1 MNRLR
6 TILYWIVFVPGS
18 ALYSAASVLIAPHS
32 AAAAIAIPR
41 AWARFHYA
49 CVRWL
54 LGIEVRVEGTLP
66 QTGVILAFKHESLLE
81 TFETLRLLERPAV
94 VFKAE
99 LLRVPLWG
107 RAALAHGVIPIERE
121 AGASA
126 LRKMLTAARAAVAA
140 GRPVLIFPEGT
151 LVAHG
156 ERPPIRPGIAGLYK
170 VLGLPSVTVAVDSGR
185 VWPRSFA
192 KRPGVVTL
200 LVGEPI
206 PPGLPRDE
214 VEARVFEGINALN
227 PPMYG
232 ERPLP

>member
-1 MNRLR
+1 MSLVRS
-6 TILYWIVFVPGS
+6 ILYAVVFFPGS
-18 ALYSAASVLIAPHS
+18 ALYSLAAVLIAPLS
-32 AAAAIAIPR
+32 PAAAIAIPR

-66 QTGVILAFKHESLLE
+66 QTGVILAFKHESFLE
-81 TFETLRLLERPAV
+81 TFEVLRLLERPAV

-121 AGASA
+121 TGAAA
-126 LRKMLTAARAAVAA
+126 LRKLLKAGRGAIAA

-151 LVAHG
+151 RVPHG
-156 ERPPIRPGIAGLYK
+156 ERPPIRPGLAGLYK
-170 VLGLPSVTVAVDSGR
+170 MLGVPVVTVALDSGR
-185 VWPRSFA
+185 LWTRGFV

-200 LVGEPI
+200 RVGAAI

-214 VEARVFEGINALN
+214 IERRVFEGINALN
-227 PPMYG
+227 SANSSP
-232 ERPLP
+232 RT